1 MSEENKKPII
11 SPFTKELSRPSTEDE
26 AFIHE
31 VEKICNEHGYKNF
44 FISFSPAEPTHR
56 TARQWKSFSNG
67 LSEDMV
73 QCLEIIVKGMR
84 ATYDELKKKLL

>member
-1 MSEENKKPII
+1 MNNDKPIP
-11 SPFTKELSRPSTEDE
+11 SPFAGELGKPSSEDE
-26 AFIHE
+26 EFIKQ
-31 VEKICNEHGYKNF
+31 VEAICQEHGYKNF
-44 FISFSPAEPTHR
+44 FISFSPADPTHR

-84 ATYDELKKKLL
+84 ATYDEIKKKLL